1 MAEQSV
7 QGSIHSVFWELNPA
21 VKTGVKLLDSM
32 GDVKLTEAA
41 PSPLPSE
48 R

>member
-21 VKTGVKLLDSM
+21 VKTGVKLPKHKDH
-32 GDVKLTEAA
+32 
-41 PSPLPSE
+41 
-48 R
+48 